1 MYPYD
6 LNGNSLDRIFVGS
19 SEMSRAWEFMRLV
32 VARCSFMFYVFDAN
46 VNLR

>member
-1 MYPYD
+1 MHLYD
-6 LNGNSLDRIFVGS
+6 LNGNSLDRIFVGG
-19 SEMSRAWEFMRLV
+19 MSRAWEFMRLV